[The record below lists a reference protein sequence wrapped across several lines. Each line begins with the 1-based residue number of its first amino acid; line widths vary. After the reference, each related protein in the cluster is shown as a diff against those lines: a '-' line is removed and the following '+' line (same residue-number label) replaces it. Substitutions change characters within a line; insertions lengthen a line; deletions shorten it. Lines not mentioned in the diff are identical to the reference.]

1 MNTIKLWTWSE
12 QQEIR
17 PIDENNAHMFEQI
30 QTEVQNHDLKKLIG
44 FEFFNEL
51 FQNLS
56 EYELLLSGGEYNY
69 NDSTYNFNGL
79 KYVCAFL
86 FYARYIRDS
95 RVNDTFTGF
104 VTHTADGMQPLSSN
118 EIMNL
123 ENRYKEI
130 AATEW
135 EACLHYLKS
144 TEEQQIT
151 TSAVKQNIN
160 WFI

>member
-1 MNTIKLWTWSE
+1 MSTTKLWTWSE

-17 PIDENNAHMFEQI
+17 PIDENNAHLFEQI
-30 QTEVQNHDLKKLIG
+30 QIEVQNHDLKKLIG

-51 FQNLS
+51 FQNIDD
-56 EYELLLSGGEYNY
+56 YTLLLAGGEYTY

-79 KYVCAFL
+79 KYVCAYL
-86 FYARYIRDS
+86 FYARYIRES

-135 EACLHYLKS
+135 DACLHYLKS
-144 TEEQQIT
+144 TET
-151 TSAVKQNIN
+151 TATTTTDVKQNIN

>member
-1 MNTIKLWTWSE
+1 MSTIKLWTWSE

-17 PIDENNAHMFEQI
+17 PIDENNAHLFEQI
-30 QTEVQNHDLKKLIG
+30 QIEVQNHDLKKLIG

-51 FQNLS
+51 FQNIDD
-56 EYELLLSGGEYNY
+56 YTLLLSGGEYSY

-79 KYVCAFL
+79 KYVCAYL
-86 FYARYIRDS
+86 FYARYIRES

-118 EIMNL
+118 EIMTL

-151 TSAVKQNIN
+151 TSAAHRIS
-160 WFI
+160 

>member
-1 MNTIKLWTWSE
+1 MSTTKIWTWSE

-17 PIDENNAHMFEQI
+17 PIDENNAHLFEQI
-30 QTEVQNHDLKKLIG
+30 QAETQDHDLKKLIG
-44 FEFFNEL
+44 FEFYNEL
-51 FQNLS
+51 LNNIGD
-56 EYELLLSGGEYNY
+56 YATLLSGGEY
-69 NDSTYNFNGL
+69 TYMGSDYTFRGL
-79 KYVCAFL
+79 KYVCAYL
-86 FYARYIRDS
+86 FYSRYIRES

-104 VTHTADGMQPLSSN
+104 VTHTADGMHPLSSN

-144 TEEQQIT
+144 TEEPPMTISST
-151 TSAVKQNIN
+151 KKNIN

>member
-1 MNTIKLWTWSE
+1 MNTKIWTWSE

-17 PIDENNAHMFEQI
+17 PIDENNAHLFEQI
-30 QTEVQNHDLKKLIG
+30 QSEVQNHDLKKLIG

-51 FQNLS
+51 FKNIGD
-56 EYELLLSGGEYNY
+56 YDLLLSGCEYTY
-69 NDSTYNFNGL
+69 LDGTYNFNGL
-79 KYVCAFL
+79 KYVCAYL
-86 FYARYIRDS
+86 FYARYIRES

-104 VTHTADGMQPLSSN
+104 VTHTAEGMQPLSSN

-135 EACLHYLKS
+135 DACLHYLKS
-144 TEEQQIT
+144 TEEPKT
-151 TSAVKQNIN
+151 TTTGVKQNIN

>member
-1 MNTIKLWTWSE
+1 MNTTKLWTWSE

-17 PIDENNAHMFEQI
+17 PIDENNAHLFEQI
-30 QTEVQNHDLKKLIG
+30 QSEVQNHDLKKLLG

-51 FQNLS
+51 FKNIGD
-56 EYELLLSGGEYNY
+56 YTLLLSGGEYTYLNG
-69 NDSTYNFNGL
+69 TYNFNGL
-79 KYVCAFL
+79 KYVCAYL
-86 FYARYIRDS
+86 FYARYIRES
-95 RVNDTFTGF
+95 RINDTFTGF

-130 AATEW
+130 ATTEW

-144 TEEQQIT
+144 TEEPSTAT
-151 TSAVKQNIN
+151 TGVKQNIN

>member
-1 MNTIKLWTWSE
+1 MSTIKLWTWSE

-17 PIDENNAHMFEQI
+17 PIDENNAHLFEQI
-30 QTEVQNHDLKKLIG
+30 QIEVQNHDLKKLIG

-51 FQNLS
+51 FQNIDD
-56 EYELLLSGGEYNY
+56 YTLLLSGGEYSY

-79 KYVCAFL
+79 KYVCAYL

-118 EIMNL
+118 EIMTL

>member
-1 MNTIKLWTWSE
+1 MNTKLWTWSE

-17 PIDENNAHMFEQI
+17 PIDENNAHLFEQI
-30 QTEVQNHDLKKLIG
+30 QSEVQNHDLRKLLG

-51 FQNLS
+51 FKNIAD
-56 EYELLLSGGEYNY
+56 YTLLLSGGEYTYLNG
-69 NDSTYNFNGL
+69 TYNFNGL
-79 KYVCAFL
+79 KYVCAYL
-86 FYARYIRDS
+86 FYSRYIRES

-135 EACLHYLKS
+135 GACMHYLKS
-144 TEEQQIT
+144 TEEPPT
-151 TSAVKQNIN
+151 TTTTGVKQNIN

>member
-1 MNTIKLWTWSE
+1 MNTKLWTWSE

-17 PIDENNAHMFEQI
+17 PIDENNAHLFEQI
-30 QTEVQNHDLKKLIG
+30 QSEVQNHDLKKLLG

-51 FQNLS
+51 FKNIGD
-56 EYELLLSGGEYNY
+56 YTLLLSGGEYTY
-69 NDSTYNFNGL
+69 LDGTYNFNGL
-79 KYVCAFL
+79 KYVCAYL
-86 FYARYIRDS
+86 FYARYVRES
-95 RVNDTFTGF
+95 RINDTFTGF

-123 ENRYKEI
+123 ENRYREI
-130 AATEW
+130 ATTEW

-144 TEEQQIT
+144 TEEPPAAT
-151 TSAVKQNIN
+151 TGVKQNIN

>member
-1 MNTIKLWTWSE
+1 MNTKLWTWSE

-17 PIDENNAHMFEQI
+17 PIDENNAHLFEQI
-30 QTEVQNHDLKKLIG
+30 QSEVQNHDLRKLLG

-51 FQNLS
+51 FKNIGD
-56 EYELLLSGGEYNY
+56 YTLLLSGGEYTY
-69 NDSTYNFNGL
+69 QDSTYNFNGL
-79 KYVCAFL
+79 KYVCTYL
-86 FYARYIRDS
+86 FYARYIRES

-135 EACLHYLKS
+135 EACMHY
-144 TEEQQIT
+144 
-151 TSAVKQNIN
+151 
-160 WFI
+160 

>member
-1 MNTIKLWTWSE
+1 MNTKLWTWSE

-17 PIDENNAHMFEQI
+17 PIDENNAHLFEQI
-30 QTEVQNHDLKKLIG
+30 QSEVQNHDLRKLLG

-51 FQNLS
+51 FKNIAD
-56 EYELLLSGGEYNY
+56 YTLLLSGGEYTYLNG
-69 NDSTYNFNGL
+69 TYNFNGL
-79 KYVCAFL
+79 KYVCAYL
-86 FYARYIRDS
+86 FYARYIRES

-130 AATEW
+130 ATTEW
-135 EACLHYLKS
+135 EACMHYLKS
-144 TEEQQIT
+144 TEEPPTAT
-151 TSAVKQNIN
+151 TGVKQNIN

>member
-1 MNTIKLWTWSE
+1 MNTKIWTWSE

-17 PIDENNAHMFEQI
+17 PIDENNAHLFEQI

-51 FQNLS
+51 LQNIH
-56 EYELLLSGGEYNY
+56 EYELLLTGGEYTY
-69 NDSTYNFNGL
+69 NGSTYNFNGL
-79 KYVCAFL
+79 IYVCAFL

-118 EIMNL
+118 KIMNL

-144 TEEQQIT
+144 TEEPPT
-151 TSAVKQNIN
+151 TLTNTKQNIN

>member
-1 MNTIKLWTWSE
+1 MNTKLWTWSE

-17 PIDENNAHMFEQI
+17 PIDENNAHLFEQI
-30 QTEVQNHDLKKLIG
+30 QSEVQNHDLQKLLG

-51 FQNLS
+51 LNNIGD
-56 EYELLLSGGEYNY
+56 YDTLLSGG
-69 NDSTYNFNGL
+69 TYTYIGSDYTFQGL
-79 KYVCAFL
+79 KYVCAYL
-86 FYARYIRDS
+86 FYARYARDS

-118 EIMNL
+118 EIMQL

-130 AATEW
+130 ATTEL

-144 TEEQQIT
+144 TEEPPAAT
-151 TSAVKQNIN
+151 TGVKQNIN

>member
-1 MNTIKLWTWSE
+1 MNTKLWTWSE

-17 PIDENNAHMFEQI
+17 PIDENNAHLFEQI
-30 QTEVQNHDLKKLIG
+30 QSEVQNHDLRKLLG

-51 FQNLS
+51 FKNIAD
-56 EYELLLSGGEYNY
+56 YTLLLSGGEYTY
-69 NDSTYNFNGL
+69 HDSTYNFNGL
-79 KYVCAFL
+79 KYVCAYL
-86 FYARYIRDS
+86 FYARYIRES

-135 EACLHYLKS
+135 ESCLHYLKS
-144 TEEQQIT
+144 TEEPLTAT
-151 TSAVKQNIN
+151 TGVKQNIN

>member
-1 MNTIKLWTWSE
+1 MNTKLWTWSD

-17 PIDENNAHMFEQI
+17 PIDENNAHLFEQI
-30 QTEVQNHDLKKLIG
+30 QAEVQNHDLKKLIG

-56 EYELLLSGGEYNY
+56 EYELLLSGGEYTY

-118 EIMNL
+118 EIMTL

-144 TEEQQIT
+144 TEEPPPTSTIT
-151 TSAVKQNIN
+151 KQNIN

>member
-1 MNTIKLWTWSE
+1 MNTKLWTWSE

-17 PIDENNAHMFEQI
+17 PIDENNAHLFEQI
-30 QTEVQNHDLKKLIG
+30 QSEVQNHDLRKLLG

-51 FQNLS
+51 FKNIAD
-56 EYELLLSGGEYNY
+56 YTLLLSGGEYTY
-69 NDSTYNFNGL
+69 QDSTYNFNGL
-79 KYVCAFL
+79 KYVCAYL
-86 FYARYIRDS
+86 FYSRYIRES

-135 EACLHYLKS
+135 EACMHYLKS
-144 TEEQQIT
+144 TEEPPT
-151 TSAVKQNIN
+151 TTTTGVKQNIN

>member
-1 MNTIKLWTWSE
+1 MNTKIWTWSE

-17 PIDENNAHMFEQI
+17 PIDENNAHLFEQI

-51 FQNLS
+51 LQNIQ
-56 EYELLLSGGEYNY
+56 EYELLLTGGEYTY
-69 NDSTYNFNGL
+69 NGSTYNFNGL
-79 KYVCAFL
+79 IYVCAFL

-130 AATEW
+130 AATE
-135 EACLHYLKS
+135 
-144 TEEQQIT
+144 
-151 TSAVKQNIN
+151 
-160 WFI
+160 

>member
-1 MNTIKLWTWSE
+1 MNTKLWTWSE
-12 QQEIR
+12 QQELR
-17 PIDENNAHMFEQI
+17 PIDENNAHLFEQI
-30 QTEVQNHDLKKLIG
+30 QTEVQNHDLQKLLG
-44 FEFFNEL
+44 FEFYNEL
-51 FQNLS
+51 FQNIGD
-56 EYELLLSGGEYNY
+56 YTLLLSGVKYTYNEA
-69 NDSTYNFNGL
+69 TYNFNGL
-79 KYVCAFL
+79 KYVCAYL

-118 EIMNL
+118 EIQQL

-135 EACLHYLKS
+135 EACKHYLTS
-144 TEEQQIT
+144 TEEPQIT
-151 TSAVKQNIN
+151 SGSAIKQNIN

>member
-1 MNTIKLWTWSE
+1 MNIKIWTWSE

-17 PIDENNAHMFEQI
+17 PIDENNAHLFEQI
-30 QTEVQNHDLKKLIG
+30 QAEVQNHDLKKLIG

-51 FQNLS
+51 FKNIAD
-56 EYELLLSGGEYNY
+56 YNLLLSGCEYTY
-69 NDSTYNFNGL
+69 LDGTYNFNGL
-79 KYVCAFL
+79 KYVCAYL
-86 FYARYIRDS
+86 FYARYIRES

-130 AATEW
+130 ATTEW

-144 TEEQQIT
+144 TEEQPTAT
-151 TSAVKQNIN
+151 TGVKQNIN

>member
-1 MNTIKLWTWSE
+1 MSTIKLWSWSE

-17 PIDENNAHMFEQI
+17 PIDENNAHLFEQI
-30 QTEVQNHDLKKLIG
+30 QSEVQNHDLQKLIG
-44 FEFFNEL
+44 FEFYNEL
-51 FQNLS
+51 LNNID
-56 EYELLLSGGEYNY
+56 EYAVLLSGGDYTY
-69 NDSTYNFNGL
+69 NDSSYHFNGL
-79 KYVCAFL
+79 KYVCAYL

-95 RVNDTFTGF
+95 RINDTFTGF

-118 EIMNL
+118 EILNL

-144 TEEQQIT
+144 TETTEIT
-151 TSAVKQNIN
+151 TATVKQNIN

>member
-1 MNTIKLWTWSE
+1 M
-12 QQEIR
+12 
-17 PIDENNAHMFEQI
+17 
-30 QTEVQNHDLKKLIG
+30 KKLIG

-56 EYELLLSGGEYNY
+56 EYEPLLSGGEYTY

-144 TEEQQIT
+144 TEEQPIT
-151 TSAVKQNIN
+151 TSAVKQNIVS
-160 WFI
+160 